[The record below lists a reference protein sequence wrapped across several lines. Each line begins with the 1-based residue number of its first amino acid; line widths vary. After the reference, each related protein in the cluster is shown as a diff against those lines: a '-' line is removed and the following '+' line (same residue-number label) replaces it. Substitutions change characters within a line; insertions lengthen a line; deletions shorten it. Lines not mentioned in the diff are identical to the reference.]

1 MDSHVPHNIDHYQE
15 YQLKHHQFGQ
25 LPSKNQ
31 KQQLQNYFIRHIQRE
46 YLTAISGSLIL

>member
-31 KQQLQNYFIRHIQRE
+31 KQQLQNNFIRQRE
-46 YLTAISGSLIL
+46 YLTAISGTLNL